1 MPVRFPRPPFLYHW
15 FLVALM
21 GLIIPLLTAK
31 TDKPGEFYPFSNFP
45 MYSRFEPH
53 TYYVYLKDLKGNL
66 VPVSPLF
73 GTSITNV
80 KKVYDGKLTSLK
92 KASGKKVK
100 ADLEAGDRQRAS
112 SETLAWLVSI
122 TPKYNRAKVDA
133 LGGLELHQVDIEF
146 LNSKIE
152 QRDIVAGTL
161 PLASKSAPQP

>member
-1 MPVRFPRPPFLYHW
+1 MPARLPRPPFLYHW

-73 GTSITNV
+73 GTSISNV

-92 KASGKKVK
+92 KEAGKKVK
-100 ADLEAGDRQRAS
+100 ADLEPKDRLRAA

-122 TPKYNRAKVDA
+122 APKYNRSKVEVLD
-133 LGGLELHQVDIEF
+133 GLELHQVDIDF
-146 LNSKIE
+146 RNSKIE
-152 QRDIVAGTL
+152 KQDSVVGTL
-161 PLASKSAPQP
+161 KLSAAPPVP

>member
-1 MPVRFPRPPFLYHW
+1 MPVRLPRLPFLYHW
-15 FLVALM
+15 FLVGLM

-53 TYYVYLKDLKGNL
+53 TYYVYLKDLKGSL

-73 GTSITNV
+73 GTSISNV

-92 KASGKKVK
+92 KQSGKKVK
-100 ADLEAGDRQRAS
+100 ADLDAKDRLRAS

-122 TPKYNRAKVDA
+122 APKDARPKIDA
-133 LGGLELHQVDIEF
+133 LGGLELHQVDIEYR
-146 LNSKIE
+146 NAKIE
-152 QRDIVAGTL
+152 KQDSVVGTL
-161 PLASKSAPQP
+161 KLAAPAPVP